1 MVPFLGVH
9 VARHTHASMLLDAGA
24 TMVEVQTRLR
34 HTKISQ
40 TIDCYGHL
48 AKKRKKRLLKN

>member
-34 HTKISQ
+34 HTKLVRRSIVTVTWQ
-40 TIDCYGHL
+40 
-48 AKKRKKRLLKN
+48 KKRKKRLLKN